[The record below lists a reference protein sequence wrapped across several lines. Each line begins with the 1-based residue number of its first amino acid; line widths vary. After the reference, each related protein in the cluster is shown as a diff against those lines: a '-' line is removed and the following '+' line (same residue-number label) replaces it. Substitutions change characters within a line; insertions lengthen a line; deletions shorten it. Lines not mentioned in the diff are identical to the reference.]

1 MHALSVSKCSFP
13 VLEGQAQ
20 IVSARGNFKT
30 GFIAGDA
37 ARFAAPGIDLIAE
50 GDISAGA
57 VAARTA
63 EATVAGGAVAELGG
77 GKFANGAA
85 TGAMSRFFNDEMH
98 PRAWAQQRSSSRGPG
113 LHMTG
118 HKVGGRGPAH
128 LAI

>member
-63 EATVAGGAVAELGG
+63 EA
-77 GKFANGAA
+77 A
-85 TGAMSRFFNDEMH
+85 TGAMSRFLNEEHGLKRIFDKGSEDLLQLAQMPDEQLE
-98 PRAWAQQRSSSRGPG
+98 ATWPG
-113 LHMTG
+113 C
-118 HKVGGRGPAH
+118 R
-128 LAI
+128 